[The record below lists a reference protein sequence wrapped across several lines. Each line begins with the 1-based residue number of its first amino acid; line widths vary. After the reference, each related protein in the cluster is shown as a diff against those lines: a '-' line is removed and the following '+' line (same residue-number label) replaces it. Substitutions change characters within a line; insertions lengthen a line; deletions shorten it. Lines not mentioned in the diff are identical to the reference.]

1 MTLESID
8 ILKYKLYIGFIL
20 HFDTSFAHSFFNFGF
35 YGKH

>member
-20 HFDTSFAHSFFNFGF
+20 QFDTSFEHSFLNFGF
-35 YGKH
+35 YVKQ